1 MNGSGLTGF
10 IGGSPAAVALRLLV
24 VSFIVG
30 AVLAMFGF
38 EPLDL
43 VASAQRLVRR
53 LIDFGLNDFHQ
64 VWRTLLTGAIVVA
77 PVWFVLRLLETRRR
91 G

>member
-1 MNGSGLTGF
+1 MNGLSGF
-10 IGGSPAAVALRLLV
+10 IGGSPAAVALRLVV

-38 EPLDL
+38 EPWDI
-43 VASAQRLVRR
+43 VASAHRLLRR

-64 VWRTLLTGAIVVA
+64 VWRTLLTGAVVVV
-77 PVWFVLRLLETRRR
+77 PVWFVLRLLETRKR